1 MIEDD
6 FYATIKLKCGD
17 EIFCKVAASEEEG
30 RTMLLVS
37 IGRYRDDSVLS
48 RLHPQDVPGELF

>member
-17 EIFCKVAASEEEG
+17 EIFCKVAASEEEEEPC
-30 RTMLLVS
+30 S
-37 IGRYRDDSVLS
+37 WYPI
-48 RLHPQDVPGELF
+48 RLWYQRLKSEDKYKDIL